1 MVVSINGAS
10 IASYLKHPDRKLA
23 IIIGVTFIT
32 VVLGYVIGAW
42 ISRRFRFSYEDSVA
56 VQFNSGMRNLS
67 AGAVLAVKYFPP
79 AVALPVISGMLF
91 QQILAAMS
99 GLFLRSRTKI
109 HITSSAITQVDSVS
123 QSEPPISS

>member
-1 MVVSINGAS
+1 M
-10 IASYLKHPDRKLA
+10 
-23 IIIGVTFIT
+23 
-32 VVLGYVIGAW
+32 
-42 ISRRFRFSYEDSVA
+42 SRRFRFSYEDSVA

-99 GLFLRSRTKI
+99 GLFLRSRTKRLLSEGALMQAN
-109 HITSSAITQVDSVS
+109 TVS
-123 QSEPPISS
+123 QLEPHSSSRTDDRPC

>member
-1 MVVSINGAS
+1 LV
-10 IASYLKHPDRKLA
+10 
-23 IIIGVTFIT
+23 
-32 VVLGYVIGAW
+32 
-42 ISRRFRFSYEDSVA
+42 SRRFRFSYEDSVA

-67 AGAVLAVKYFPP
+67 AGAVIAVKYFPP

-99 GLFLRSRTKI
+99 GLFLRSRTKRPL
-109 HITSSAITQVDSVS
+109 TDGAITQVAPAS